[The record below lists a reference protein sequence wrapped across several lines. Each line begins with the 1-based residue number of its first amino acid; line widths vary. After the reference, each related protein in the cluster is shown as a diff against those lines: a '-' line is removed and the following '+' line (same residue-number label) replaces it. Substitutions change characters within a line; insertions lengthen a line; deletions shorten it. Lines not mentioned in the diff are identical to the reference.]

1 MQYRTIT
8 LLAKLAFIV
17 AIPLS
22 AQSSSRNEHWV
33 ATWSAPVWLAQIPQP
48 NFAPP
53 RVQAGTPPATPP
65 SAPPRFRP
73 VGPILNNV
81 SNQTIR
87 MVGRLSMGGSTFRLR
102 LTNSFG
108 AQPVTINAVHAAL
121 RTKDASIDLSSDRT
135 VTFGGKP
142 SVTIGPGV
150 ELFSDSF
157 NLAAPSLSH
166 FAVTIYVQS
175 DSGPTTHTALASH
188 PIAYVAPTPGDF
200 TMAKDV
206 EGATLS
212 SGYYWLSGIDVLAPN
227 DSVTVVAMGDS
238 ITDAT
243 GSPFEDKD
251 WPSLLAERLLDDKK
265 TEHFSV
271 ANVGISGNRVLKDG
285 AGTSGLSRFERDVIA
300 QPNVHWL
307 LLLEGI
313 NDIGSGTVSDP
324 SELTHA
330 YSQLIE
336 KAHNHGIRVVGCTLL
351 PFEGAFYYS
360 EEREKI
366 REGVNHWIRTSG
378 AFDAVVDLE
387 AAVKDPADPKEMRED
402 MHRNDH
408 LHPSPKGYAAMANAF
423 DLSIFQRTS
432 TE

>member
-108 AQPVTINAVHAAL
+108 ARPVTINAVHAAL

-142 SVTIGPGV
+142 SVTIACASTVAVVVPSPAISLV
-150 ELFSDSF
+150 LV
-157 NLAAPSLSH
+157 AASLS
-166 FAVTIYVQS
+166 S
-175 DSGPTTHTALASH
+175 
-188 PIAYVAPTPGDF
+188 
-200 TMAKDV
+200 
-206 EGATLS
+206 
-212 SGYYWLSGIDVLAPN
+212 
-227 DSVTVVAMGDS
+227 
-238 ITDAT
+238 
-243 GSPFEDKD
+243 
-251 WPSLLAERLLDDKK
+251 
-265 TEHFSV
+265 
-271 ANVGISGNRVLKDG
+271 
-285 AGTSGLSRFERDVIA
+285 
-300 QPNVHWL
+300 
-307 LLLEGI
+307 
-313 NDIGSGTVSDP
+313 
-324 SELTHA
+324 
-330 YSQLIE
+330 
-336 KAHNHGIRVVGCTLL
+336 
-351 PFEGAFYYS
+351 
-360 EEREKI
+360 
-366 REGVNHWIRTSG
+366 
-378 AFDAVVDLE
+378 
-387 AAVKDPADPKEMRED
+387 
-402 MHRNDH
+402 
-408 LHPSPKGYAAMANAF
+408 
-423 DLSIFQRTS
+423 
-432 TE
+432 